1 MSLSDW
7 LASRWLVVHES
18 SPEEIRDLLEVVDRD
33 LADAALE
40 GLSPDWRLG
49 IASGQAS
56 SGVAPVTF
64 EVDTPILNSPFAPP
78 GEHWF
83 LRPGHPPE
91 RRPGRRPALV
101 FQPRDQPEP
110 WDVEG
115 DPTLARLAEYER
127 AYGLELVNLVRSRL
141 AQWQADGRPGAT
153 RVTRELIDWWRRDG
167 RRQRLFF
174 AQLEAAETLIFLR
187 EARADY
193 RQGIEIPRD
202 EPGDEWRE
210 RGYTGFPRY
219 ACKMATGGGKT
230 TVMAMTAAWSILNK
244 QQDRA
249 NATYSDV
256 VLVVCPN
263 ITIRDRLLEL
273 DPARGDASLYRTRD
287 LVPPHL
293 MPLLARGRV
302 VITNWHVFEPQTADA
317 GEVSARVVKA
327 GVRQTT
333 QETIRIAE
341 KTTTARNLRYMTPQ
355 ALDALAAMGSIRVLQ
370 EKRDAAGHLTA
381 VVVERERW
389 VESDTAV
396 VARVLGREIGGKQNL
411 LVMNDEAHHA
421 YRIRRDEGGDEE
433 LFEGDDEDEFYREA
447 TVWVEGLDRVNKLRG
462 INLCLDLSATPY
474 FLGRVGRLTGRPFP
488 WVVSEFG
495 LVDAIESG
503 LVKIPQLALGDTS
516 GQERPDY
523 FNIWD
528 WIVRKKL
535 TPAERG
541 GKKGSPKPEAI
552 LKYAHAPIALLAGQW
567 REEFQRRQAVSDG
580 DPRPPVFIIVC
591 KNIAIAKVVYDWLA
605 EDERP
610 AGIPSSGLPEFLNR
624 GGAVNTIRV
633 DTKVVHETDRGESA
647 AGGSKGDEQRWMRF
661 TLDTVGKT
669 DWTRDGQGRALYP
682 EGFEELAKKVDRP
695 LHPPGRDVRCIV
707 SVAMLTE
714 GWDANTVSHIVG
726 LRPFMS
732 QLLCEQVVGR
742 GLRRR
747 RYDVG
752 ENDRFGEEIAQVLG
766 VPFEVIPFKT
776 TDNGTAPPATRHR
789 IHAVP
794 AKAQYEITF
803 PRVERYTQRVTG
815 RVTVHWDQVPAL
827 EIDPA
832 KIPPEVELAVNLPNN
847 QGRHSVLAPG
857 RVSEATLEPYRRG
870 RRLQELIFE
879 MARDLTRELVQGGD
893 VAVPAGVLFPQ
904 LAAVV
909 KRYVDDRVF
918 VVPPSDRLDLFL
930 SPYYGWAI
938 ERLREAIRPDGEA
951 GEGPELPVYERGAR
965 RVGSTG
971 QVDAWTSKPV
981 IEVVKSHVNLMV
993 AHTSSWEQQVAQKLD
1008 RNSAVLAFVKNEFLE
1023 LAIPYFDNGQDHE
1036 YYPDFLVRLAG
1047 EPRFTLILEVKGR
1060 PDPLADVKAAA
1071 ARRWAAAVNAEG
1083 SFGRWGYAIVRDP
1096 KETNATIEAWLGE
1109 AAGVR

>member
-1 MSLSDW
+1 
-7 LASRWLVVHES
+7 
-18 SPEEIRDLLEVVDRD
+18 
-33 LADAALE
+33 
-40 GLSPDWRLG
+40 LG
-49 IASGQAS
+49 
-56 SGVAPVTF
+56 
-64 EVDTPILNSPFAPP
+64 N
-78 GEHWF
+78 
-83 LRPGHPPE
+83 
-91 RRPGRRPALV
+91 
-101 FQPRDQPEP
+101 
-110 WDVEG
+110 
-115 DPTLARLAEYER
+115 
-127 AYGLELVNLVRSRL
+127 
-141 AQWQADGRPGAT
+141 WQAEGRPGAT
-153 RVTRELIDWWRRDG
+153 RISRELIDWWRREG
-167 RRQRLFF
+167 RQQRLFF

-187 EARADY
+187 EARPDY
-193 RQGIEIPRD
+193 LQGVDIPRD

-210 RGYTGFPRY
+210 RGYAGFLRY

-230 TVMAMTAAWSILNK
+230 TVMAMIAAWSILNK
-244 QQDRA
+244 VQDKT
-249 NATYSDV
+249 NASYSDV

-273 DPARGDASLYRTRD
+273 DPGRGDASLYRSRD

-302 VITNWHVFEPQTADA
+302 VITNWHVFEPQATDV
-317 GEVSARVVKA
+317 GDVSARVVKA

-341 KTTTARNLRYMTPQ
+341 RTTTARNLRYMTPQ
-355 ALDALAAMGSIRVLQ
+355 ALNALTTVGSIRVLS
-370 EKRDAAGHLTA
+370 ERRDPAGNLAA

-396 VARVLGREIGGKQNL
+396 VTRILGREISGKQNI

-433 LFEGDDEDEFYREA
+433 LYEGEEEDEFYREA

-462 INLCLDLSATPY
+462 INFCLDLSATPY
-474 FLGRVGRLTGRPFP
+474 FLGRMGRMTGRPFP
-488 WVVSEFG
+488 WVISEFG
-495 LVDAIESG
+495 LIEAIESG

-528 WIVRKKL
+528 WIVTKKL

-567 REEFQRRQAVSDG
+567 REDFKRRQGEQEA

-591 KNIAIAKVVYDWLA
+591 KNTAIAKVIHEWLA
-605 EDERP
+605 NDERP
-610 AGIPSSGLPEFLNR
+610 EGIPSSGLPEFLNR
-624 GGAVNTIRV
+624 DGAVNTIRV
-633 DTKVVHETDRGESA
+633 DSKVVRETDRGESA
-647 AGGSKGDEQRWMRF
+647 ESGSKADEQRWMRF

-669 DWTRDGQGRALYP
+669 DWTRDSQGRAIYP
-682 EGFEELAKKVDRP
+682 EGFEELAHKLERP

-747 RYDVG
+747 RYDLG
-752 ENDRFGEEIAQVLG
+752 ENDRFGEEVAQVLG
-766 VPFEVIPFKT
+766 VPFEVIPFKAAGGPGP
-776 TDNGTAPPATRHR
+776 DAKPRHR
-789 IHAVP
+789 IHAVL
-794 AKAQYEITF
+794 AKAEYAITF

-815 RVTVHWDQVPAL
+815 RVTVHWDDLAPL

-832 KIPPEVELAVNLPNN
+832 KIPPEVEMAAGLPNN
-847 QGRHSVLAPG
+847 QGRPSILTPG
-857 RVSEATLEPYRRG
+857 RVSEATLEPYRKG
-870 RRLQELIFE
+870 RRLQELVFA
-879 MARDLTRELVQGGD
+879 MARDLTREMVQNGD

-904 LAAVV
+904 LVQIV
-909 KRYVDDRVF
+909 RRYVDDRVF

-930 SPYYGWAI
+930 SPYYGWTI
-938 ERLREAIRPDGEA
+938 ERLRQAIRPAGDA

-965 RVGSTG
+965 RAGSTAEI
-971 QVDAWTSKPV
+971 DAWTSKPV

-993 AHTSSWEQQVAQKLD
+993 AHTGSWEQQVSQRLD
-1008 RNSAVLAFVKNEFLE
+1008 RHQAVRAFVKNEFLGF
-1023 LAIPYFDNGQDHE
+1023 AIPYVNNGQDHE
-1036 YYPDFLVRLAG
+1036 YYPDFLVRLG
-1047 EPRFTLILEVKGR
+1047 VEPRVTVIMEVKGR
-1060 PDPLADVKAAA
+1060 PDPMEQVKAEA
-1071 ARRWAAAVNAEG
+1071 ARRWIRAVNVEG
-1083 SFGRWGYAIVRDP
+1083 TFGWWGYGIVREP
-1096 KETNATIEAWLGE
+1096 KEVVAVVEAQLGKYQNG
-1109 AAGVR
+1109 A

>member
-1 MSLSDW
+1 
-7 LASRWLVVHES
+7 V
-18 SPEEIRDLLEVVDRD
+18 PN
-33 LADAALE
+33 AAAE
-40 GLSPDWRLG
+40 ACVS
-49 IASGQAS
+49 
-56 SGVAPVTF
+56 F
-64 EVDTPILNSPFAPP
+64 EVNTPILNSPFEPP

-91 RRPGRRPALV
+91 RRAGRRPALI
-101 FQPRDQPEP
+101 FQPRDQPDP

-115 DPTLARLAEYER
+115 DRTLGRLPEYDR
-127 AYGLELVNLVRSRL
+127 AYALELVNLVRERL
-141 AQWQADGRPGAT
+141 ARWQGEGRPGAT
-153 RVTRELIDWWRRDG
+153 RVTRELIDWWCRDG

-193 RQGIEIPRD
+193 LAGIDIPRD

-210 RGYTGFPRY
+210 RGYAGFLRY

-230 TVMAMTAAWSILNK
+230 TVMAMLAAWSILNK
-244 QQDRA
+244 AQDRA

-302 VITNWHVFEPQTADA
+302 VITNWHVFEPQTADTGGTA
-317 GEVSARVVKA
+317 ARVVKS
-327 GVRQTT
+327 GTRQTT

-355 ALDALAAMGSIRVLQ
+355 ALDALAAAGSIRVLS
-370 EKRDAAGHLTA
+370 ERRDTSGHLTA

-396 VARVLGREIGGKQNL
+396 IARVLGREIGGKQNI

-421 YRIRRDEGGDEE
+421 YRIRRDEAGDEE
-433 LFEGDDEDEFYREA
+433 LYEGEEEDEFFREA
-447 TVWVEGLDRVNKLRG
+447 TVWIEGLDRVNKLRG
-462 INLCLDLSATPY
+462 INFCLDLSATPY
-474 FLGRVGRLTGRPFP
+474 FLGRVGRMTGRPFP

-495 LVDAIESG
+495 LIDAIESG

-528 WIVRKKL
+528 WIVSKKL
-535 TPAERG
+535 TPAEKG

-567 REEFQRRQAVSDG
+567 REDFQRRQAEREADS
-580 DPRPPVFIIVC
+580 RPPVFIIVC
-591 KNIAIAKVVYDWLA
+591 KNTAIAKVVYEWLA
-605 EDERP
+605 EDQRP
-610 AGIPSSGLPEFLNR
+610 AGIPASGLPEFRN
-624 GGAVNTIRV
+624 GDGAVNTIRV
-633 DTKVVHETDRGESA
+633 DTKVVHDTDRGESRDT
-647 AGGSKGDEQRWMRF
+647 GSKADEQRWMRF

-669 DWTRDGQGRALYP
+669 DWTRDGQGRAIYP
-682 EGFEELAKKVDRP
+682 EGFEELARKLERP
-695 LHPPGRDVRCIV
+695 LHPPGRDIRCIV

-747 RYDVG
+747 RYDLG
-752 ENDRFGEEIAQVLG
+752 ENDRFGEEVAQVLG
-766 VPFEVIPFKT
+766 VPFEVIPFK
-776 TDNGTAPPATRHR
+776 APPDGSAPPPKERHR

-794 AKAQYEITF
+794 AKAEYEITF
-803 PRVERYTQRVTG
+803 PRVERYTQRLAA
-815 RVTVHWDQVPAL
+815 RVTVKWDEVASL

-832 KIPPEVELAVNLPNN
+832 KIPPEVEMAMNLPNN
-847 QGRHSVLAPG
+847 QGRPSVLTPG
-857 RVSEATLEPYRRG
+857 RVQEATLEPYRRG
-870 RRLQELIFE
+870 RRLQELVFA
-879 MARDLTRELVQGGD
+879 MARDLTRDMVQGGD

-904 LAAVV
+904 LVQIV
-909 KRYVDDRVF
+909 TRYVDDRVF

-930 SPYYGWAI
+930 SPYYGWTI
-938 ERLREAIRPDGEA
+938 ERLRHAIRPDGAA

-965 RVGSTG
+965 RVGSTS
-971 QVDAWTSKPV
+971 QIDAWTSKPV
-981 IEVVKSHVNLMV
+981 LEVVKSHVNLMV
-993 AHTSSWEQQVAQKLD
+993 AHTNSWEQQVAQKLD
-1008 RNSAVLAFVKNEFLE
+1008 RLAGVRAFVKNEFLE
-1023 LAIPYFDNGQDHE
+1023 FAIPYVDNGQDHD
-1036 YYPDFLVRLAG
+1036 YYPDFLVRLADA
-1047 EPRFTLILEVKGR
+1047 PRFTLVLELKGR
-1060 PDPLADVKAAA
+1060 PDPLEQIKTAAA
-1071 ARRWAAAVNAEG
+1071 KRWVASVNAEG
-1083 SFGRWGYAIVRDP
+1083 SFGGWGYAILRDP
-1096 KETNATIEAWLGE
+1096 KETVQLLEAWQPPPLG
-1109 AAGVR
+1109 